1 MERNVRPKS
10 TNETSGPEHTSLNWV
25 ATDDRILCLDAADVE
40 TAIRSVENGKTFCS
54 AGAIRGSSS

>member
-10 TNETSGPEHTSLNWV
+10 TNETSDPEHTSLNWV

-40 TAIRSVENGKTFCS
+40 AGIRSVENGKTSCS
-54 AGAIRGSSS
+54 AGAIRGRSS

>member
-1 MERNVRPKS
+1 MERNVRPKI

-40 TAIRSVENGKTFCS
+40 TAIRSVENAATFCS
-54 AGAIRGSSS
+54 AGAIRRRSP